1 MPSAARNLANLLGGS
16 STIPVEKLSSDLST
30 IEQVSSTDALTA
42 SGNTVGD
49 QRVVGN
55 NLYIWNGSGWFR
67 IALINETPTWD
78 SGGQPLSSYELDAD
92 SPQDATVI
100 TLAASDPDGLPIT
113 YTYVTGG
120 SMDSMATISQDS
132 SVFTITPKTVTEVG
146 EGVELTGSITF
157 RASDG
162 VNILPQV
169 SSFTLSFV
177 FLIENSKY
185 TTLLATAVDTSD
197 NSITDSSTN
206 NYTIS
211 VNQSTNVSAGTFSPY
226 RHGGYSWDFEGGST
240 VDDTAVGAAIV
251 AQSTGTD
258 FNVGTND
265 YSIECWFKHRSPT
278 TYNTNPNFRLCEFN
292 DIPNGGSNDRISLQH
307 NNVGNISVKEN
318 GSTVVTT
325 TSTPCDGEWHFIQVI
340 RTGGTTAVYI
350 DGTQEASASS
360 STNIGAI
367 SRIVVGAW
375 YEYNYGFDGQIA
387 DFRFSNIARTA
398 GTPTERLTSDS
409 NTKLLVCSKP
419 YFVDESGTATSLYL
433 ARASGATTRPEP
445 TSKPFGPYD
454 NLEYSASDHGGSV
467 SMPNDNDY
475 LSVPHSSTL
484 KPSGTD
490 PFCVSFWYYPTTSP
504 GTTRQLVGDANYVS
518 YPTNCPGWDILYQS
532 GSQLDVRWGY
542 PNYAD
547 MASGKTNS
555 TVQVNAWNHIAF
567 CRSGGSL
574 SYYLNGKRCNTTT
587 SNINISA
594 SGLANFYVGYAGES
608 TGTAMNSA
616 MGTIADFKYEVGTS
630 QFDATASTITIPTA
644 PQSTTN
650 SVLHIK
656 GSDVSFI
663 DKSQGANIGLIGP
676 GTGTSTESPFAGGK
690 SLDLTSTT
698 ETYVYVDGDSIVIN
712 ANEAFTFE
720 FWMKYVGQRG
730 GSGTC
735 IFDWGI
741 HSGDGNVALFRQNT
755 GGYKLHITGFGGF
768 SNYSTAYDSLEDG
781 TWKHFALS
789 RTSSGD
795 VKSFIDGSVI
805 ESSTGYTLSVADRAD
820 TAKKLRIGGL
830 HNYNAYGIK
839 MYIQDAKI
847 TRGLAKYTANFT
859 PPTESF
865 KA

>member
-1 MPSAARNLANLLGGS
+1 MPSKARLLAKSMIESPILSEITSNPS
-16 STIPVEKLSSDLST
+16 VTPATI
-30 IEQVSSTDALTA
+30 A
-42 SGNTVGD
+42 SAVDEASVGD
-49 QRVVGN
+49 FASPDLLPNTGN
-55 NLYIWNGSGWFR
+55 EIGDQAFVQSSNRLYIWNGSGWYN
-67 IALINETPTWD
+67 IALINTTPTWD
-78 SGGQPLSSYELDAD
+78 SGGQPLSSYVLDAD
-92 SPQDATVI
+92 SPQDATII
-100 TLAASDPDGLPIT
+100 TLAASDPDGLPIS
-113 YTYVTGG
+113 YSYVTAG

-132 SVFTITPKTVTEVG
+132 SVFTITPKTVSEVG
-146 EGVELTGSITF
+146 EGAELTGSITF

-162 VNILPQV
+162 VNILPSV
-169 SSFTLSFV
+169 SSFTLRFITI
-177 FLIENSKY
+177 IENSRY
-185 TTLLATAVDTSD
+185 TTLLATATGTSD
-197 NSITDSSTN
+197 NNNITDESTSN
-206 NYTIS
+206 HTIT
-211 VNQSTNVSAGTFSPY
+211 VNGDTHAGTFSPY
-226 RHGGYSWDFEGGST
+226 RHGGYSNHFDGSGDFLAIPNDAGFGFGTGSWTFETWLYCTKTGATNAIFDTRVGTGTQTGSFGIGMLSTGQVQMFSGGVLHKPS
-240 VDDTAVGAAIV
+240 DTLSFNEWQHLAIV
-251 AQSTGTD
+251 KDAST
-258 FNVGTND
+258 N
-265 YSIECWFKHRSPT
+265 
-278 TYNTNPNFRLCEFN
+278 
-292 DIPNGGSNDRISLQH
+292 
-307 NNVGNISVKEN
+307 
-318 GSTVVTT
+318 TT
-325 TSTPCDGEWHFIQVI
+325 TFYYN
-340 RTGGTTAVYI
+340 GT
-350 DGTQEASASS
+350 ASS
-360 STNIGAI
+360 STY
-367 SRIVVGAW
+367 SDTRD
-375 YEYNYGFDGQIA
+375 YGSSQPVQIA
-387 DFRFSNIARTA
+387 KDDWTNYFGGYLRDLRVVKGTA
-398 GTPTERLTSDS
+398 VYSGNFTPPTERLTAVT
-409 NTKLLVCSKP
+409 N
-419 YFVDESGTATSLYL
+419 TSLLTCHLPYI
-433 ARASGATTRPEP
+433 SDGSSNGHSITINGN
-445 TSKPFGPYD
+445 TSTKPIGPY
-454 NLEYSASDHGGSV
+454 NNFEYSADAHGGSV
-467 SMPNDNDY
+467 NMPNDNDY
-475 LSVPHSSTL
+475 LYVSHSSTL